1 MDVAALATWE
11 AEVMTL
17 QYEARR
23 DEAGWT
29 VFDRWTG
36 MTVILSRVRLAGLS
50 ALMAE
55 EIVERLNSEQE
66 RGDRTIHQ

>member
-1 MDVAALATWE
+1 
-11 AEVMTL
+11 MTL

-36 MTVILSRVRLAGLS
+36 MTVILNRVRLTGLAAFMS
-50 ALMAE
+50 E
-55 EIVERLNSEQE
+55 DIVERLNSEQE

>member
-1 MDVAALATWE
+1 MP
-11 AEVMTL
+11 L

-23 DEAGWT
+23 DDAGWT

-36 MTVILSRVRLAGLS
+36 MTVILNRVRLAGL
-50 ALMAE
+50 AAFMAE

>member
-1 MDVAALATWE
+1 MP
-11 AEVMTL
+11 L

-36 MTVILSRVRLAGLS
+36 MTVILDRAPLTGLPGVLAD
-50 ALMAE
+50 E
-55 EIVERLNSEQE
+55 FVERLNARQE
-66 RGDRTIHQ
+66 RGDRTIRQ

>member
-1 MDVAALATWE
+1 
-11 AEVMTL
+11 MTL

-23 DEAGWT
+23 DDAGWT

-36 MTVILSRVRLAGLS
+36 MTVVLNRVPLVGLPADLAD
-50 ALMAE
+50 E
-55 EIVERLNSEQE
+55 YVERLNNDQE

>member
-1 MDVAALATWE
+1 
-11 AEVMTL
+11 MTL

-23 DEAGWT
+23 DDAGWT

-36 MTVILSRVRLAGLS
+36 MIVILNRVRLVGLS
-50 ALMAE
+50 AFLADE
-55 EIVERLNSEQE
+55 FVERLNSDQE